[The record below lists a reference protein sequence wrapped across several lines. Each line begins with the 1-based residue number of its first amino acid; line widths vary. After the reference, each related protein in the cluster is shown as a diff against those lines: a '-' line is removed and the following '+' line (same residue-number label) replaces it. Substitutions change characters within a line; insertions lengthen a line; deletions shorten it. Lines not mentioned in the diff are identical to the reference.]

1 MSFDYRRPFRFMLDG
16 ARGANRSPEGGG
28 RNRLIAR
35 FAATGAQLPKLAQR
49 LWPTDLSSALLL
61 LAFGWTTLVGVSL
74 SLVCIVTLQTNW
86 VLVPLVAPFAV
97 VGLLGLWRRIALW
110 MLLPNSAIWLA
121 VLASNLGSFAPQFSI
136 WDLTAPAELAVAS
149 VVAYRLIAARRH
161 KGKLHKSTVNE
172 LGWDLFGLSSTPPV
186 TNESVEGTRTYAT
199 LRVGEIE
206 RHFDQQTSASIEGQ
220 MRHTFN
226 LDGTSTTIH
235 NLPSLTY
242 DTQTW
247 MEAVGSGQS
256 SVQLAQAGVST
267 DDLTSDAFIAVFER
281 SLRAGEVDTIRA
293 IVPSEKQARAYVSQ
307 LLTSWSWQLGQ
318 GSDLELMLRRY
329 AAAISQGVTSESS
342 YVGDRLGAIVR
353 MAPAERPA
361 VTVIGEPL
369 GEHAVL
375 AGAIRFGADGPLYQL
390 FPVALV
396 HALSALIAGRPL
408 PKPPSGLPPASSEPG
423 DLVDVSGMGSD
434 LAAAANSNGHRA
446 PLTIR
451 TVGGL
456 RLTQGGEDLTPS
468 LGDRKVL
475 AFLWLYLMARKL
487 RNAHDSITRAALAD
501 ELSPGLDSSTQRSRL
516 RGRLSELRNQLP
528 SAIGKRVEVA
538 GERISLDLTG
548 CDIDIQ
554 RLLDAGQAYGK
565 ANGVLTAEQL
575 TAIEAAVSDA
585 DGVFLPNWDDL
596 EQHVN
601 GARGGASEVIADL
614 RRRVEAARS
623 SLLRSLGEGYL
634 AHAKP
639 EAAIGALERA
649 LEHTPDDESVAR
661 TLVAACLQSGRLAR
675 AEQLRKEFSLV

>member
-1 MSFDYRRPFRFMLDG
+1 MSSHYWRAFRFMLDG
-16 ARGANRSPEGGG
+16 ARGANRSPQGGG
-28 RNRLIAR
+28 RNGLSAW
-35 FAATGAQLPKLAQR
+35 FAAIRSHLPKFAQQ
-49 LWPTDLSSALLL
+49 LWPTDLNSALLL
-61 LAFGWTTLVGVSL
+61 LAFGWTTAVGVSL
-74 SLVCIVTLQTNW
+74 SLLCIATLQTNW
-86 VLVPLVAPFAV
+86 LYLPFVVPFAL
-97 VGLLGLWRRIALW
+97 VGVLGLWRRIALW
-110 MLLPNSAIWLA
+110 MLLPNSVIWLA
-121 VLASNLGSFAPQFSI
+121 LLTANLSSATPSFAFWQI
-136 WDLTAPAELAVAS
+136 TAVGELAVAL
-149 VVAYRLIAARRH
+149 VVVYRMSTARRRQ
-161 KGKLHKSTVNE
+161 GQRHKSTVNQ

-186 TNESVEGTRTYAT
+186 TNEAVEGIRIYAA

-206 RHFDQQTSASIEGQ
+206 RHFDQLTSASIEGQ
-220 MRHTFN
+220 MRHTFS

-235 NLPSLTY
+235 NLPSLTF
-242 DTQTW
+242 DTKTW
-247 MEAVGSGQS
+247 MDATGSGQS
-256 SVQLAQAGVST
+256 SVQLAQAGVSR

-281 SLRAGEVDTIRA
+281 SLQAGEVDTIRA
-293 IVPSEKQARAYVSQ
+293 VVPSERQARTYVSQ

-329 AAAISQGVTSESS
+329 VGAISEGVTSESS
-342 YVGDRLGAIVR
+342 YVGDRLGAILR
-353 MAPAERPA
+353 MAPADRPT

-375 AGAIRFGADGPLYQL
+375 AGAIRFGSDGPLYQL

-396 HALSALIAGRPL
+396 QALVALIAGRPL

-423 DLVDVSGMGSD
+423 GPVDRSGQPAESV
-434 LAAAANSNGHRA
+434 AAASPNGHRA
-446 PLTIR
+446 HLTIR

-456 RLTQGGEDLTPS
+456 RLTQGGDDLTPT

-487 RNAHDSITRAALAD
+487 RNAHDSISRAALAD

-516 RGRLSELRNQLP
+516 RGRLSEMRNQLP
-528 SAIGKRVEVA
+528 SALGKRVEVA
-538 GERISLDLTG
+538 GERISLDLTD
-548 CDIDIQ
+548 CSIDLQ
-554 RLLDAGQAYGK
+554 RLLEAGQAYSK
-565 ANGVLTAEQL
+565 ANGVLSAEQL
-575 TAIEAAVSDA
+575 TAIESAVSDA

-601 GARGGASEVIADL
+601 GARGGAGEVIADL

-634 AHAKP
+634 AHGNP
-639 EAAIGALERA
+639 DAATGALERA
-649 LEHTPDDESVAR
+649 LEHMPDDESVAR

>member
-1 MSFDYRRPFRFMLDG
+1 LS
-16 ARGANRSPEGGG
+16 AW
-28 RNRLIAR
+28 
-35 FAATGAQLPKLAQR
+35 FAAIRLHLPKFAQQ

-61 LAFGWTTLVGVSL
+61 LAYGWTTAVGVSL
-74 SLVCIVTLQTNW
+74 SLLCIATLQANW
-86 VLVPLVAPFAV
+86 LYLPFVVPFAV
-97 VGLLGLWRRIALW
+97 VGVLGLWRRIALW
-110 MLLPNSAIWLA
+110 MLLPNSVIWLA
-121 VLASNLGSFAPQFSI
+121 LLTANLSSAAPSFAFWQ
-136 WDLTAPAELAVAS
+136 LTAVGELAVAF
-149 VVAYRLIAARRH
+149 VVVYRISTARRRQ
-161 KGKLHKSTVNE
+161 GQRHKSTVNQ

-186 TNESVEGTRTYAT
+186 TNESVDGIRTYAA

-206 RHFDQQTSASIEGQ
+206 RHFDQLTSASIEGQ
-220 MRHTFN
+220 MRHTFS

-235 NLPSLTY
+235 DLPSLTF
-242 DTQTW
+242 DTKTW
-247 MEAVGSGQS
+247 MDATGSGQS
-256 SVQLAQAGVST
+256 SVQLAQAGVSR
-267 DDLTSDAFIAVFER
+267 DDLTSDAYIAVFER
-281 SLRAGEVDTIRA
+281 SLQAGEVDTIRA
-293 IVPSEKQARAYVSQ
+293 IVPSERQARAYVSQ

-318 GSDLELMLRRY
+318 GRDLELMLRRY
-329 AAAISQGVTSESS
+329 VGAISEGVTSESS
-342 YVGDRLGAIVR
+342 YVGDRLGAILR
-353 MAPAERPA
+353 MAPADRPT

-375 AGAIRFGADGPLYQL
+375 AGAIRFGSDGPLYQL

-408 PKPPSGLPPASSEPG
+408 PKPPSCLPPASSEPG
-423 DLVDVSGMGSD
+423 GPVDASGQPEFV
-434 LAAAANSNGHRA
+434 AAANSNGHPA
-446 PLTIR
+446 HLTIR

-456 RLTQGGEDLTPS
+456 RLTQGGDDLTAS

-501 ELSPGLDSSTQRSRL
+501 ELSPGLHSSTQRSRL
-516 RGRLSELRNQLP
+516 RGRLSEMRNQLP
-528 SAIGKRVEVA
+528 SALGKRVEVA
-538 GERISLDLTG
+538 GERISLDLTD
-548 CDIDIQ
+548 CDIDLQ
-554 RLLDAGQAYGK
+554 RLLDADVAYGK

-575 TAIEAAVSDA
+575 TAIEFAVSDA

-601 GARGGASEVIADL
+601 GARGGAGEVIADL
-614 RRRVEAARS
+614 RRRVEDARS

-634 AHAKP
+634 AHANP

-661 TLVAACLQSGRLAR
+661 SLVAACLQSGRLAR